1 MMDAIQSKT
10 KTSSG
15 NGRLSYCYRGIQRNS
30 ITSATDLSA
39 VRANAV
45 DVGDDKLFEALEAAA
60 HEVRAAKRQSG
71 KRKRKS
77 NESEQGEADSIILA
91 SEKLALA
98 LENSATKMLE
108 GLQSMIERKE
118 VIVKYNEFLSL
129 TGGNVQEA
137 AKRAKEWREG
147 LASVFSEQ

>member
-15 NGRLSYCYRGIQRNS
+15 NGRLSYCYR
-30 ITSATDLSA
+30 
-39 VRANAV
+39 V